1 MRDQFLLSKGLKE
14 RRKNAPCCIL
24 REDKKG
30 DSSSEKK
37 LRKRSEE
44 EGKER
49 DELMKFLDI
58 TSPEAVA

>member
-1 MRDQFLLSKGLKE
+1 MRDQFLLSKALKE

-24 REDKKG
+24 REHEKG

-44 EGKER
+44 EGKVR